1 MKIFLD
7 TNVLID
13 FMGERPAY
21 YMQAATIFSLG
32 IDHRCEVAVSAL
44 SMVTANYIC
53 CERGTLSQADWRRK
67 VNVMSEF
74 VAVCSVDA
82 VDIFSSCNSL
92 WDDYEDCV
100 QFQVAK
106 RNGCD
111 IIVTRNVRDFAHSD
125 IPVMTPDE
133 VINSLNGQ

>member
-44 SMVTANYIC
+44 SMVTAIIYAV
-53 CERGTLSQADWRRK
+53 RGARCHRQTGDGK
-67 VNVMSEF
+67 
-74 VAVCSVDA
+74 
-82 VDIFSSCNSL
+82 
-92 WDDYEDCV
+92 
-100 QFQVAK
+100 
-106 RNGCD
+106 
-111 IIVTRNVRDFAHSD
+111 
-125 IPVMTPDE
+125 
-133 VINSLNGQ
+133 